1 MDPAVSEIE
10 RVYLLDRLPDLP
22 ESAVRVRIEQ
32 GYLPDAQNA
41 PAAGGDEVI
50 EGRLRRRVDPDG
62 SVLCTHTIKRGAGL
76 VRSETQRTITEAQF
90 EAYWPRTAG
99 RRLSKTRHRVPAGPL
114 VWEID
119 DFDDLDLIL
128 AEVELPSPEAEA
140 PPPEG
145 LAPHIVREV
154 TDDRRYRNYE
164 LAKKATKR
172 RRDEAT

>member
-1 MDPAVSEIE
+1 MDPAVSEVE
-10 RVYLLDRLPDLP
+10 RVYLLDRLPELP
-22 ESAVRVRIEQ
+22 ATAVRVRIEQ

-41 PAAGGDEVI
+41 GATGGDEMT

-62 SVLCTHTIKRGAGL
+62 SVHLTHTIKRGEGL
-76 VRSETQRTITEAQF
+76 VRSEAERTITEAQF
-90 EAYWPRTAG
+90 EAHWPRTAG

-119 DFDDLDLIL
+119 DFDDLDLVL

-140 PPPEG
+140 PPPEW

-154 TDDRRYRNYE
+154 TDDQRYRNYE
-164 LAKKATKR
+164 IAKRMTK
-172 RRDEAT
+172 